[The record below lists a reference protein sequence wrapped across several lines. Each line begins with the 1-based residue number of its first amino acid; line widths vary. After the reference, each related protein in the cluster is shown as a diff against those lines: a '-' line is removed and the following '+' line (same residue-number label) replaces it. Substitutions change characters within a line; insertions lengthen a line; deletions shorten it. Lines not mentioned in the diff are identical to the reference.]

1 MKILYFECDMGAAGD
16 MLMSA
21 LSELAGDPEVFAE
34 EFNSLGIPGVTL
46 RAEKTKKCG
55 ISGTHMRVF
64 VDGEEENE
72 DMRSHHHEHGH
83 HHSSLKDIE
92 NIITGL
98 DIPEKVKDNAVAVYR
113 LIAEAEAHVHGETP
127 EHIHFHEVGTMDAV
141 ADVVGVCLLMDKL
154 KADKVLASPVHVGC
168 GTVKC
173 AHGTLPVPAPATE
186 YILRGVPVY
195 GGEIKGELCTPTGAA
210 LLKHFVSEFTPMPV
224 MATEKTG
231 YGMGTKDF
239 ERANLVRAFSGEDKN
254 AEDGI
259 VELACNIDDMTGE
272 EIGFAT
278 EELLL
283 SGAADVFTAPVTMK
297 KGRPGILLTV
307 ICKREKKDEMIR
319 LVFKH
324 TSTLGIREYSPKRHI
339 LKRREVTLDTV
350 YGKISGKYSEGFG
363 TSKLKAEYEDLK
375 KLARENGKALSEIKY
390 GNEFSPENSI
400 YGAKREFTAKPIHD
414 NEVVNL
420 STENELPDGMN

>member
-1 MKILYFECDMGAAGD
+1 MKILYLECNMGAAGD

-21 LSELAGDPEVFAE
+21 LAELAGDPEAFAE

-46 RAEKTKKCG
+46 KAEKTKKCG
-55 ISGTHMRVF
+55 ISGTHMRIF
-64 VDGEEENE
+64 AGGTEESEE
-72 DMRSHHHEHGH
+72 MHSHHEHDH
-83 HHSSLKDIE
+83 HHSSIKDIE
-92 NIITGL
+92 NIISGL
-98 DIPEKVKDNAVAVYR
+98 DIPETVKDNAIAVYR
-113 LIAEAEAHVHGETP
+113 LIAEAEAHVHGEAP
-127 EHIHFHEVGTMDAV
+127 EHIHFHEVGTMDAI
-141 ADVVGVCLLMDKL
+141 ADVVGVCMLADKI
-154 KADKVLASPVHVGC
+154 KADKILASPVHVGC
-168 GTVKC
+168 GTVVC
-173 AHGTLPVPAPATE
+173 AHGELPVPAPATE

-210 LLKHFVSEFTPMPV
+210 LLKHFVSEFTAMPV
-224 MATEKTG
+224 MVIEKTG
-231 YGMGTKDF
+231 HGTGTKDF
-239 ERANLVRAFSGEDKN
+239 ERANLVRAFLGEDGK
-254 AEDGI
+254 AEDDI

-339 LKRREVTLDTV
+339 LQRREVTLDTG
-350 YGKISGKYSEGFG
+350 YGRISGKYSEGFG
-363 TSKLKAEYEDLK
+363 ISKLKAEYEDLK
-375 KLARENGKALSEIKY
+375 RLARENGKALSEIKY
-390 GNEFSPENSI
+390 
-400 YGAKREFTAKPIHD
+400 TA
-414 NEVVNL
+414 E
-420 STENELPDGMN
+420 